1 MLENTMPT
9 LDRNAY
15 QMISS
20 LGQGEA
26 IITGNAIQVPVFMKI
41 EKEKINRPKS
51 DDIILTKLWEKDEH
65 TELFK
70 L

>member
-1 MLENTMPT
+1 
-9 LDRNAY
+9 
-15 QMISS
+15 MISS